1 MSEYYHS
8 LGHSLL
14 FLLAAFIYLELLFLS
29 SLALIVP
36 FLGWIELFLVYVLPV
51 LLVALV
57 GYSLYRVFLSRCANY
72 AENKKGTTKRRIL
85 RDLAIVNHHI
95 A

>member
-1 MSEYYHS
+1 MS
-8 LGHSLL
+8 
-14 FLLAAFIYLELLFLS
+14 A
-29 SLALIVP
+29 P
-36 FLGWIELFLVYVLPV
+36 
-51 LLVALV
+51 
-57 GYSLYRVFLSRCANY
+57 YRVFLSRCANY